1 MRLFGVTGVRDG
13 GTVYIYSMFNEE
25 VIVPMFDLHFRAIHV
40 RGFWVSVWLASLT
53 RTERQAALQVIPS
66 RITYVGCGTL
76 FCKKDSNTKLAQN
89 VSISFSSCRCETYF
103 CKVEVSPASCTTVS
117 KLINELD
124 KTLRIYLAKPDSCI
138 YVVLPG

>member
-1 MRLFGVTGVRDG
+1 MSSAVTAVRLFGVTGVRDG

-66 RITYVGCGTL
+66 RFTCLDCGIL
-76 FCKKDSNTKLAQN
+76 LYKRSPDTKCTN
-89 VSISFSSCRCETYF
+89 CEHF
-103 CKVEVSPASCTTVS
+103 
-117 KLINELD
+117 LL
-124 KTLRIYLAKPDSCI
+124 L
-138 YVVLPG
+138 LPL

>member
-1 MRLFGVTGVRDG
+1 MSSTITAVKCFGVTGVRDS

-66 RITYVGCGTL
+66 RIASLDCGML
-76 FCKKDSNTKLAQN
+76 LCKRSPDTK
-89 VSISFSSCRCETYF
+89 CTKCEHF
-103 CKVEVSPASCTTVS
+103 
-117 KLINELD
+117 LL
-124 KTLRIYLAKPDSCI
+124 L
-138 YVVLPG
+138 LPL